1 MLDKGFSRLREGWV
15 GVFDEASR
23 DSVFGG
29 SLEDLAESG
38 FTLGAGGRVGK
49 VFKKGFSFK
58 GKGVPVC
65 FMEVVEGF
73 DRTGGSGDFREGEED
88 GEVIRTKGGKGV
100 PGEIKSKVGRA

>member
-1 MLDKGFSRLREGWV
+1 MLDKGLSRLGEGGI

-23 DSVFGG
+23 DCVFGG

-38 FTLGAGGRVGK
+38 FTLGAGGRVRK
-49 VFKKGFSFK
+49 VFKEGFGFK

-73 DRTGGSGDFREGEED
+73 DRAGGSGDFGNGEEN
-88 GEVIRTKGGKGV
+88 GKVIRTEGGKGV
-100 PGEIKSKVGRA
+100 PGEIKGKVGRA